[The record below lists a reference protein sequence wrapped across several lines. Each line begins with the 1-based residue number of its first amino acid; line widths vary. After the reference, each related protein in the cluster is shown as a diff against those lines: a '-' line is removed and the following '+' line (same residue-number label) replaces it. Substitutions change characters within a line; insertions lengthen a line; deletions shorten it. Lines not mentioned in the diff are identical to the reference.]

1 MVGIDFLLSEEE
13 RKGRGQGCVGGGG
26 GLARRGPGVSGHVI
40 TCDLALS
47 AVSVPLN
54 LLVELAAG
62 TGCEQEVGHLGA
74 ACTGKGSAE
83 RAQTWLCT

>member
-1 MVGIDFLLSEEE
+1 MLEEE
-13 RKGRGQGCVGGGG
+13 AGSSAGALESQDHG
-26 GLARRGPGVSGHVI
+26 I
-40 TCDLALS
+40 TCDLARS
-47 AVSVPLN
+47 AVSVPLS

-62 TGCEQEVGHLGA
+62 TGCEQEVGRLGA